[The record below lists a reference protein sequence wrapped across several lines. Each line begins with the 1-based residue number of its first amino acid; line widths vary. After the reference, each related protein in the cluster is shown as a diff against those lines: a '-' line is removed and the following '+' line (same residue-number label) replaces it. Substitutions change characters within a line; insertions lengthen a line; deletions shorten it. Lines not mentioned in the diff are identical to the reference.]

1 MEYKPFMV
9 AFIKAS
15 TQNEY
20 RFRVY
25 ALTGDQAV
33 SYARSKLSKKLG
45 EGEFKLVD
53 EGELR

>member
-45 EGEFKLVD
+45 EGEFKLIEED
-53 EGELR
+53 TK